1 MLCDVKLTG
10 IRNINPFSAPASIQ
24 VGRTTPEVDMKG
36 AWLGMLLIGMGIDAQ
51 AAGRLAE
58 VQIIDR
64 DTGSAL
70 PMYRSRGEYWVAGRP
85 GARYSIMIQNRRGER
100 ILAVTAVDGV
110 NVISGETGAWGQS
123 GYVFGPGENYE
134 IAGWRKSDAEIAAF
148 NFTSSGSSYAARTG
162 RPANVGVIGV
172 ALFLERPVRAPRYE
186 SFDRRSEQGGYAQ
199 NRAEG
204 AAANSAAAD
213 SAAREG
219 IAAAQPSAPKLEEIK
234 PSAPSPAPKLGTGHG
249 ARETSYVQ
257 NTTFDRMSSTPNE
270 VVKIRYDSYE
280 NLVAMGVVPSRP
292 AWQQQAPNP
301 FPDSATPRYV
311 PDPPGG

>member
-1 MLCDVKLTG
+1 
-10 IRNINPFSAPASIQ
+10 
-24 VGRTTPEVDMKG
+24 MKG
-36 AWLGMLLIGMGIDAQ
+36 AWLGVLLIAIGIDAH

-64 DTGSAL
+64 DTGSVL

-110 NVISGETGAWGQS
+110 NVISGETGAWDQS
-123 GYVFGPGENYE
+123 GYVFGPGETYE

-148 NFTSSGSSYAARTG
+148 NFTSTGSSYAARTG

-186 SFDRRSEQGGYAQ
+186 SFDRRSEQSGHAQ
-199 NRAEG
+199 NRIEG
-204 AAANSAAAD
+204 DAASTAAPNSATPDA
-213 SAAREG
+213 AAREG
-219 IAAAQPSAPKLEEIK
+219 IVAGQPSAPKLEEVK
-234 PSAPSPAPKLGTGHG
+234 PYAMPSPAPKLGTGHG

-270 VVKIRYDSYE
+270 VIKIRYDSYE
-280 NLVAMGVVPSRP
+280 NLVAMGVVPRP
-292 AWQQQAPNP
+292 VWQQAPNP
-301 FPDSATPRYV
+301 FPDSVGSRYV

>member
-1 MLCDVKLTG
+1 
-10 IRNINPFSAPASIQ
+10 
-24 VGRTTPEVDMKG
+24 MKC
-36 AWLGMLLIGMGIDAQ
+36 AWLGMLLLGMGIEAH

-64 DTGSAL
+64 DTGSVL
-70 PMYRSRGEYWVAGRP
+70 PTYRSHGEYWVAGRP

-148 NFTSSGSSYAARTG
+148 NFTSAGSSYAARTG

-172 ALFLERPVRAPRYE
+172 ALFLERPARAPRYE
-186 SFDRRSEQGGYAQ
+186 SFDRRSEQGGFAQ
-199 NRAEG
+199 NRAES
-204 AAANSAAAD
+204 AASNGAAAD

-219 IAAAQPSAPKLEEIK
+219 IAAGQPSA
-234 PSAPSPAPKLGTGHG
+234 KLGTGHG

-270 VVKIRYDSYE
+270 VIKIRYDSYE
-280 NLVAMGVVPSRP
+280 NLLAMGVVPSRP
-292 AWQQQAPNP
+292 AWQQAPNP
-301 FPDSATPRYV
+301 FPDSSLPRYV